1 MNSLKGKTSGVYKVY
16 TETSSYVIN
25 LNRGIA
31 KRVPGDGMG
40 KAPEEELEIEVVML
54 RGDNAWFNLRAVN
67 ATVGQIMHLDCEGLD
82 NTSGYTWRRTT
93 IVRKIEKIDGR
104 KKV

>member
-1 MNSLKGKTSGVYKVY
+1 MNSLEGKTSGVYKVY
-16 TETSSYVIN
+16 TETSSYIIN

-40 KAPEEELEIEVVML
+40 KAPEEELELEVVML
-54 RGDNAWFNLRAVN
+54 RGDNMWFNLRSARAV
-67 ATVGQIMHLDCEGLD
+67 VGQIMHLDCEGVD
-82 NTSGYTWRRTT
+82 NTTGYTWRRTT

>member
-1 MNSLKGKTSGVYKVY
+1 MDSLKGKTSGVYKVY
-16 TETSSYVIN
+16 TETSSYLIN
-25 LNRGIA
+25 LNRGMA

-40 KAPEEELEIEVVML
+40 KSPEAEMDSVVKSL
-54 RGDNAWFNLRAVN
+54 RGDNLWFNLRNVYAV
-67 ATVGQIMHLDCEGLD
+67 VGEVMHLDCELI
-82 NTSGYTWRRTT
+82 SEQAGYTWRRST

>member
-1 MNSLKGKTSGVYKVY
+1 M
-16 TETSSYVIN
+16 
-25 LNRGIA
+25 
-31 KRVPGDGMG
+31 
-40 KAPEEELEIEVVML
+40 
-54 RGDNAWFNLRAVN
+54 WFNLRAVH
-67 ATVGQIMHLDCEGLD
+67 AAVGQIMHLDCEGLD

>member
-1 MNSLKGKTSGVYKVY
+1 MNNLDGKTSGVYKVY
-16 TETSSYVIN
+16 TETSSYLIN
-25 LNRGIA
+25 LNRGMA
-31 KRVPGDGMG
+31 KRIPGDGMG
-40 KAPEEELEIEVVML
+40 RAPEEELEIEVVML
-54 RGDNAWFNLRAVN
+54 RGDNMWFNLRAVN

>member
-1 MNSLKGKTSGVYKVY
+1 MNNLDGKTSGVYKVY
-16 TETSSYVIN
+16 TETSSYLIN
-25 LNRGIA
+25 LNRGMA

-40 KAPEEELEIEVVML
+40 RAPEEELEIEVVML
-54 RGDNAWFNLRAVN
+54 RGDNMWFNLRAVN

>member
-1 MNSLKGKTSGVYKVY
+1 MNSLEGKTSGVYKVY
-16 TETSSYVIN
+16 TETSSYIIN

-40 KAPEEELEIEVVML
+40 KAPEEELELEVVML
-54 RGDNAWFNLRAVN
+54 RGDNMWFNLRAVN
-67 ATVGQIMHLDCEGLD
+67 ATVGQIMHLDCEGID

>member
-1 MNSLKGKTSGVYKVY
+1 MKSLEGKTSGVYKVY
-16 TETSSYVIN
+16 TETSSYIIN
-25 LNRGIA
+25 LNRGVA
-31 KRVPGDGMG
+31 QRVPGDGMG

-54 RGDNAWFNLRAVN
+54 RGDNMWFNLRAVR
-67 ATVGQIMHLDCEGLD
+67 AIVGQIMHLDCEGVD
-82 NTSGYTWRRTT
+82 GTTGYTWRRTT

>member
-1 MNSLKGKTSGVYKVY
+1 MNSLDGKTSGVYKVY
-16 TETSSYVIN
+16 TETSSYIIN
-25 LNRGIA
+25 FNRGMA

-40 KAPEEELEIEVVML
+40 RAPEEELEIEVVML
-54 RGDNAWFNLRAVN
+54 RGDNMWFNLRSVN
-67 ATVGQIMHLDCEGLD
+67 ATVGQIMHLDCEGID
-82 NTSGYTWRRTT
+82 ATSGYTWRRTT

>member
-1 MNSLKGKTSGVYKVY
+1 MNSLDGKTSGVYKVY
-16 TETSSYVIN
+16 TETSSYIIN
-25 LNRGIA
+25 FNRGMA

-40 KAPEEELEIEVVML
+40 RAPEEELELEVVML
-54 RGDNAWFNLRAVN
+54 RGDNKWFNLRAVSAN
-67 ATVGQIMHLDCEGLD
+67 VGQIMHLDCEGID
-82 NTSGYTWRRTT
+82 ETNGYTWRRTT

>member
-1 MNSLKGKTSGVYKVY
+1 MNSLEGKTSGVYRVY
-16 TETSSYVIN
+16 TETSSYLIN

-40 KAPEEELEIEVVML
+40 KAPEEELELEVVML
-54 RGDNAWFNLRAVN
+54 RGDNMWFNLRGVRAV
-67 ATVGQIMHLDCEGLD
+67 VGQIMHLDCEGID
-82 NTSGYTWRRTT
+82 GTTGYTWRRTT

>member
-1 MNSLKGKTSGVYKVY
+1 MKSLEGKTSGVYKVY
-16 TETSSYVIN
+16 TETSSYIIN

-40 KAPEEELEIEVVML
+40 RAPEEELELEVVML
-54 RGDNAWFNLRAVN
+54 RGDNDWFNLRAVS
-67 ATVGQIMHLDCEGLD
+67 AIVGQIMHLDCEGID
-82 NTSGYTWRRTT
+82 GTTGYTWRRTT

>member
-1 MNSLKGKTSGVYKVY
+1 MNSLEGKTSGVYRVY
-16 TETSSYVIN
+16 TETSSYIIN

-31 KRVPGDGMG
+31 KRIPGDGMG
-40 KAPEEELEIEVVML
+40 KAPEEKLEIETSTL
-54 RGDNAWFNLRAVN
+54 RGDNKWFNLRGVHAV
-67 ATVGQIMHLDCEGLD
+67 VGQIMHLDC
-82 NTSGYTWRRTT
+82 SGISSDSDYTWRRTT

>member
-1 MNSLKGKTSGVYKVY
+1 MNSLEGKTSGVYKVY
-16 TETSSYVIN
+16 TETSSYIIN

-31 KRVPGDGMG
+31 KRVPGDGLG
-40 KAPEEELEIEVVML
+40 KAPEEELEIKISDL
-54 RGDNAWFNLRAVN
+54 RGDNKWFSLRNVRAV
-67 ATVGQIMHLDCEGLD
+67 VGQIMHLDCSGLGD
-82 NTSGYTWRRTT
+82 ESGYTWRRTT

>member
-1 MNSLKGKTSGVYKVY
+1 MNSLEGKTSGVYRVY
-16 TETSSYVIN
+16 TETSSYIIN

-40 KAPEEELEIEVVML
+40 KAPEEELELEVVML
-54 RGDNAWFNLRAVN
+54 RGDNKWFNLRGVRAI
-67 ATVGQIMHLDCEGLD
+67 VGQIMHLDCEGIND
-82 NTSGYTWRRTT
+82 AGGYTWRRTT

>member
-1 MNSLKGKTSGVYKVY
+1 MDSLDGKTYGVYKVY
-16 TETSSYVIN
+16 TETSSYLIN
-25 LNRGIA
+25 LNRGMA
-31 KRVPGDGMG
+31 KRIPGDGMG

-54 RGDNAWFNLRAVN
+54 RGDNAWFNLRAVH
-67 ATVGQIMHLDCEGLD
+67 AAVGQIMHLDCEGLD